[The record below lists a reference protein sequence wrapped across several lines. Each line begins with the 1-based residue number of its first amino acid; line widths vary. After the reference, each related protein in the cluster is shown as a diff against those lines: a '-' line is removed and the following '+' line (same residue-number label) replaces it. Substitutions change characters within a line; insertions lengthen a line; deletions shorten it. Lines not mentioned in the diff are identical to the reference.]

1 MARRRQ
7 TWRAA
12 PLTLAVVIAFLVI
25 SVVVIPVLAYL
36 IYQRQ
41 HGYVLPSVLIAL
53 TVAVVLYAW
62 RFGLHPRIVADDR
75 EVTVVN
81 PFRKNRF
88 GWDELRVVFPGQ
100 NGLVIA
106 SARTRTEAWC
116 VQKSNTATR
125 RGRYTRA
132 DAVAADL
139 LELADA
145 HDPAAQEGDDGL
157 RIRRARPDEVRR
169 LARMERAAS
178 EAALEH
184 IFPPEDYPYPIDEI
198 ARRWRRLLRNPR
210 VEVRVLDAFDAPVG
224 YLAYDDERVRHLG
237 IVPQQSG
244 QGFGSRL
251 LAHACDE
258 IFAGGAE
265 QSTLWVLEEN
275 NRAREFYRHRG
286 WTETDERR
294 ECEFPPYPAELR
306 MVRPNPSVP
315 RRRR

>member
-12 PLTLAVVIAFLVI
+12 PLTMAIVITFLVI
-25 SVVVIPVLAYL
+25 SVVIIPVLAYL

-41 HGYVLPSVLIAL
+41 HGYLLPAVLITL

-62 RFGLHPRIVADDR
+62 RFGLHPRISADER
-75 EVTVVN
+75 GIAVVN
-81 PFRKNRF
+81 PFRRNRF
-88 GWDELRVVFPGQ
+88 EWDEVSVVFPGE
-100 NGLVIA
+100 NGLVVA
-106 SARTRTEAWC
+106 SQRARVEAWC

-139 LELADA
+139 LELVDA
-145 HDPAAQEGDDGL
+145 HDPNADDIDGA

-178 EAALEH
+178 EAALGH
-184 IFPPEDYPYPIDEI
+184 IFPPEDYPYPTEEI

-210 VEVRVLDAFDAPVG
+210 VQVRVLDVFDAPVG
-224 YLAYDDERVRHLG
+224 YLAYDEERVRHLG
-237 IVPQQSG
+237 VVPHQGG
-244 QGFGSRL
+244 QGYGTRL
-251 LAHACDE
+251 LDHACDE
-258 IFAGGAE
+258 IFAAGSAE
-265 QSTLWVLEEN
+265 STLWVLEDN
-275 NRAREFYRHRG
+275 TGAREFYRNRG
-286 WTETDERR
+286 WLETDERR
-294 ECEFPPYPAELR
+294 ECEFPPFPAELR
-306 MVRPNPSVP
+306 MVRRNPSMP